1 VVAYPSDPWNGLGL
15 KPRRRK
21 ARRGFVWPE
30 KARPAHDAPQRVAG
44 VAVYLT
50 ARRDVVPAALAWNL
64 KHNRVLHEHVV
75 ALRVST
81 DRSPRVAEAR
91 RLAVEKLA
99 SGFSHITLNFGFAEK
114 PDVLAALKAHADAV
128 GFDANEASF
137 SWVAKFRSHRCAP
150 MCRFGKSVST
160 LS

>member
-1 VVAYPSDPWNGLGL
+1 
-15 KPRRRK
+15 
-21 ARRGFVWPE
+21 
-30 KARPAHDAPQRVAG
+30 
-44 VAVYLT
+44 
-50 ARRDVVPAALAWNL
+50 
-64 KHNRVLHEHVV
+64 VV

-160 LS
+160 LL